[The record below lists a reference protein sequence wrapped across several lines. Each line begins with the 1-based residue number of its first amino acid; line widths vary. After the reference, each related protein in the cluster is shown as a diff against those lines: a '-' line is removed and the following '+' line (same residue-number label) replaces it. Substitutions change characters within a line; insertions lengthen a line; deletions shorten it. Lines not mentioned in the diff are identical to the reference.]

1 VERYKG
7 AFICPWESIP
17 MAQTLCIHS
26 KWMWEAVRS
35 GYQPPPWCYD
45 IIPTQQR
52 PWIPKSEDN
61 LAGGTVY
68 GCTHV
73 PLKQHFNGSNTL
85 YILNMDVWS
94 GLLRWI
100 SASTMMLWHHSH
112 STSDPE
118 FPNLGTTWPVECYKG
133 APIWPWD
140 SILMAQTLCVYLIL
154 MFEVVWGEYQH
165 RLWRYGIIF
174 TPRQVTHNT

>member
-1 VERYKG
+1 MERYKG
-7 AFICPWESIP
+7 AFICPWESIS
-17 MAQTLCIHS
+17 MAQTLCIYS

-45 IIPTQQR
+45 IISLTSDPEFPNLGTTWPVER
-52 PWIPKSEDN
+52 YTGAPMCPWNSISM
-61 LAGGTVY
+61 A
-68 GCTHV
+68 
-73 PLKQHFNGSNTL
+73 QTL
-85 YILNMDVWS
+85 CISNMDVWS

-100 SASTMMLWHHSH
+100 SASTTMLWHHSH
-112 STSDPE
+112 STSLPE

-165 RLWRYGIIF
+165 RPWRYGIIF